1 MGKRQSTERE
11 GLLISSGVGADD
23 FEPYIEFEWSVP
35 RGKMAP
41 DEARMMGSMFLEAAI
56 EAEKDSAICRGF
68 LGAGQEPEQVAGFL
82 VFMREARDAQG
93 SPE

>member
-1 MGKRQSTERE
+1 MPRDV
-11 GLLISSGVGADD
+11 LYISSGVDSDD
-23 FEPYIEFEWSVP
+23 FAPFVEFELSTSV
-35 RGKMAP
+35 GKMAP
-41 DEARMMGSMFLEAAI
+41 DEARMIGNMFLEAAI